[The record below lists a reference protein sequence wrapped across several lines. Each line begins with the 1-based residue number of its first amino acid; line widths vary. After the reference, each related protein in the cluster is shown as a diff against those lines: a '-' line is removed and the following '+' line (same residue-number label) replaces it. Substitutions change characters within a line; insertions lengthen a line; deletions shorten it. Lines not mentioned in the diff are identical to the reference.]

1 MTRTDSAFGARRS
14 AFGAWRSALD
24 AWCSALGVGRPALA
38 GLAFGFVIAGG
49 GTARAQTLPPDP
61 VEVGSLQVGPLA
73 LSPRFEVLNV
83 GVDSNIFNE
92 EDGPKEDFTTTM
104 RPSLDGGL
112 RLGRARLTYRTHVD
126 IVYFQQYTDER
137 ALNRSAQ
144 GRAELRLARI
154 VPYVSVGG
162 ATTRERP
169 NSEIDLRAKRG
180 TQSLGGGATVLLLSR
195 TALVVGAER
204 QTVRYGAGQQFG
216 GEDLAIQLN
225 NTRDTIETGFR
236 LALTP
241 LTTLAVVGSRE
252 QVRFEFSPER
262 DSESIRFMNRF
273 EFDPT
278 AIITGTAAIGYRRFV
293 PKSPALK
300 EYNGLVAQ
308 VEVRYT
314 MFGRT
319 RVETR
324 FTRDV
329 EYSFQSDQP
338 YYVTT
343 GGLLTVTQQVGGPF
357 DVQVVAGRERLR
369 YQPRT
374 DIDVDEPALDTTST
388 IGGGVGYRL
397 GHSARLGANVE
408 FTDRESP
415 RSGRSYGRRRIFGSV
430 TYRF

>member
-1 MTRTDSAFGARRS
+1 MRVVLAR
-14 AFGAWRSALD
+14 AGVVCLLVAALP
-24 AWCSALGVGRPALA
+24 GRAA
-38 GLAFGFVIAGG
+38 
-49 GTARAQTLPPDP
+49 AQTLPPDP

-73 LSPRFEVLNV
+73 FNPRFEILNV

-92 EDGPKEDFTTTM
+92 EEGPKEDFTATM
-104 RPSLDGGL
+104 RPSLAGGL
-112 RLGRARLTYRTHVD
+112 RLGRARFTYRSHVD
-126 IVYFQQYTDER
+126 IVYFQQYTNER

-154 VPYVSVGG
+154 VPYVTAAG
-162 ATTRERP
+162 ASTRERP
-169 NSEIDLRAKRG
+169 NSEIDLRARRA
-180 TQSLGGGATVLLLSR
+180 TQSFGGGATLLLLSR
-195 TALVVGAER
+195 TALVLGAER
-204 QTVRYGAGQQFG
+204 QQVSYDAGQQFG

-225 NTRDTIETGFR
+225 STRDTIEGGFR

-241 LTTLAVVGSRE
+241 LTTLALVGSRE
-252 QVRFEFSPER
+252 QVRFEFSPQR
-262 DSESIRFMNRF
+262 DSESFRIMNRF

-278 AIITGTAAIGYRRFV
+278 AILTGTAAVGYRRFT
-293 PKSPALK
+293 PEDPALK
-300 EYNGLVAQ
+300 AYRGIVAQ

-329 EYSFQSDQP
+329 EYSFQDDQP

-343 GGLLTVTQQVGGPF
+343 GGVLTVTQQIGGPF

-369 YQPRT
+369 YQPRV
-374 DIDVDEPALDTTST
+374 DIVIDVPGLDTTST

-397 GHSARLGANVE
+397 GQTARLGGNVE
-408 FTDRESP
+408 FTDRESH
-415 RSGRSYGRRRIFGSV
+415 RTGRSYDRRRIFGSV

>member
-1 MTRTDSAFGARRS
+1 MTRLRVKNSAFGGITLACFV
-14 AFGAWRSALD
+14 ATG
-24 AWCSALGVGRPALA
+24 GVVG
-38 GLAFGFVIAGG
+38 
-49 GTARAQTLPPDP
+49 AQTLPPDP
-61 VEVGSLQVGPLA
+61 VEVGSVQVGPVA
-73 LSPRFEVLNV
+73 LNPRFEVLNL

-92 EDGPKEDFTTTM
+92 EEGPKEDFTATL
-104 RPSLDGGL
+104 RPGLDGGI
-112 RLGRARLTYRTHVD
+112 RVGRTRFTYRAHVD
-126 IVYFQQYTDER
+126 IVYFQQYTNER

-154 VPYVSVGG
+154 VPYVSIAG
-162 ATTRERP
+162 AATRERP
-169 NSEIDLRAKRG
+169 NSEIDLRARRD
-180 TQSLGGGATVLLLSR
+180 TQSLGAGATVLLLSR
-195 TALVVGAER
+195 TALVLGAER
-204 QTVRYGAGQQFG
+204 QTVSYDEGQEFG

-225 NTRDTIETGFR
+225 STREAFEAGFR
-236 LALTP
+236 FALTP
-241 LTTLAVVGSRE
+241 LTTLAVVGGRE
-252 QVRFEFSPER
+252 RVRFEFSPER
-262 DSESIRFMNRF
+262 DSESFRIMNRL

-293 PKSPALK
+293 PDHPALQA
-300 EYNGLVAQ
+300 YRGIVAQ

-314 MFGRT
+314 ILERT

-329 EYSFQSDQP
+329 EYSFDSEQP

-343 GGLLTVTQQVGGPF
+343 GGIVTVTQQIGGPF

-374 DIDVDEPALDTTST
+374 DVVVEAPGLDTTST

-397 GHSARLGANVE
+397 GHTARVGANIE
-408 FTDRESP
+408 FTDRESH
-415 RSGRSYGRRRIFGSV
+415 RTGRSYDRRRIFGSV